1 MKIILSKT
9 ELVLMLQQQL
19 KDIEVLCREYDNG
32 NESVASSIAEKIGLI
47 FHGSLESKSL
57 ITQLKLGNI
66 QIYCSSDQYEAKSP
80 INFIGLLQ
88 LKHQQGKGWG
98 YYAQLNPLV
107 FTKVS
112 LENWWKNKKVM
123 VDSSGIAFSRSKI
136 TKALAGLEDIN
147 LDTSGWKIKDAG
159 GNKFSINPLPEM
171 IRQIAFEL
179 LESFKGVD
187 FVEASRLYN
196 KK

>member
-1 MKIILSKT
+1 MKTIFSKP

-19 KDIEVLCREYDNG
+19 KDIELLCCEFDIG
-32 NESVASSIAEKIGLI
+32 NESVVSSIAEKIGLI
-47 FHGSLESKSL
+47 FLGSSESKSL
-57 ITQLKLGNI
+57 ITQLKLGDL
-66 QIYCSSDQYEAKSP
+66 QICCSSDQYEAKRP

-88 LKHQQGKGWG
+88 LKHRQGKGWG
-98 YYAQLNPLV
+98 YYAQLDPLV

-136 TKALAGLEDIN
+136 TKGLVGLEDIN
-147 LDTSGWKIKDAG
+147 LDTSGWKIKDAD

-179 LESFKGVD
+179 LQSFKD
-187 FVEASRLYN
+187 INLVEASRLHS
-196 KK
+196 KR